1 MLTFVRYIGVYF
13 TFGLLDCIRYN
24 KDFVISRFFPVYF
37 TVTLAGLKSI
47 GRRTGRGLHYIE
59 VSQIEVLLYFK
70 I

>member
-37 TVTLAGLKSI
+37 TVSLAGLKSI
-47 GRRTGRGLHYIE
+47 CRHTGRGLPYIE
-59 VSQIEVLLYFK
+59 VPQIEVLLYFK